1 MELEKEEGMER
12 TVPRGAGGQ
21 PAGRCPSIG
30 TDLVNPEQIKTVNEH
45 TLCVEAPP
53 VALQSVGPDSAADSC

>member
-12 TVPRGAGGQ
+12 TVPRGAGG
-21 PAGRCPSIG
+21 R